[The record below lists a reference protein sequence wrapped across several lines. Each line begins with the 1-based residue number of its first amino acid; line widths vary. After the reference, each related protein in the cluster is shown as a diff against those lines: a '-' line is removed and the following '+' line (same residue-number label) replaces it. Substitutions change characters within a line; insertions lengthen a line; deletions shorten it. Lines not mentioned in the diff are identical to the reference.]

1 MLPVALGKRRTNADI
16 RIGGLF
22 DHSVKMAIRRIV
34 SFAAVLSGDKQ
45 RSFVHQ
51 EKRLK
56 PERPGPDRNS
66 PWRAMLLCQKLK
78 LCVTKIC
85 SVYINI
91 SVEVR
96 TSMFIKEFA
105 QSASEK
111 LRKNNV
117 NCGFAKLTSMLHGM
131 LEFKKIHKYKKFS

>member
-51 EKRLK
+51 EKRHK
-56 PERPGPDRNS
+56 PERPALTATAPGV
-66 PWRAMLLCQKLK
+66 LC
-78 LCVTKIC
+78 
-85 SVYINI
+85 
-91 SVEVR
+91 
-96 TSMFIKEFA
+96 
-105 QSASEK
+105 
-111 LRKNNV
+111 
-117 NCGFAKLTSMLHGM
+117 
-131 LEFKKIHKYKKFS
+131 FSGKS